1 MKEQGPASAPS
12 DGEDRYR
19 EAMGTLYDLEE
30 RTDRDLKD
38 IRQILKNALER
49 LIEKKIGYY
58 L

>member
-1 MKEQGPASAPS
+1 MREDEGARPRLRPFGWGGPI
-12 DGEDRYR
+12 
-19 EAMGTLYDLEE
+19 EE
-30 RTDRDLKD
+30 RTNRDLKD